1 MRKKTTLVAVA
12 LSLALGYGIWREMHW
27 DFSPNP
33 AQTVQQITELFP
45 AKVLP
50 ELNFVN
56 QNGQLMTTQDLKG
69 KWHLFFMGYS
79 NCPDVCPLLLSH
91 MQTVMPQ
98 LSEQPVDFM
107 FVTADPKRDT
117 PEVLRQYLQGYDKQF
132 IGLTSDETTIQSL
145 IQTLGVF
152 VTTNEDGTL
161 DHQGVLFMVNP
172 QAEIVALLN
181 QPSDPVVIVSDV
193 KQVITQS
200 LK

>member
-1 MRKKTTLVAVA
+1 MRKKTTWVAVV
-12 LSLALGYGIWREMHW
+12 LSLALGYGIWREMHS
-27 DFSPNP
+27 DFSPTP
-33 AQTVQQITELFP
+33 SQSVPQITELFP
-45 AKVLP
+45 AKTLP

-69 KWHLFFMGYS
+69 KWHLVFMGYS
-79 NCPDVCPLLLSH
+79 HCPDVCPLLLTH
-91 MQTVMPQ
+91 MQTAMPA
-98 LSEQPVDFM
+98 LSEQPVDFV

-132 IGLTSDETTIQSL
+132 IGLTSDETTIATF

-152 VTTNEDGTL
+152 VSTNEDGTL

-181 QPSDPVVIVSDV
+181 EPNDPLVIVNDV
-193 KQVITQS
+193 KQVITHS
-200 LK
+200 L